1 MKEREQNRNKI
12 RKKCIR
18 FIAYIYVFFLVL
30 NRKLP
35 VRIKKQLAVS
45 FCSLVFAVAIVFSL
59 VGQRE
64 PKIIEQEVT
73 VAEVLPENHN
83 RVVGGQTGA
92 SIEMNDSRVY
102 TKGSGKEDRKT
113 GQNRNV
119 VAANRSS
126 STPEEQTDR
135 EEQEEVLS
143 PVQAL
148 LQNNGGNK
156 QDETMER
163 CYQYPVEL
171 GHDDEQNYDG
181 VQSAADYIKKEV
193 YRIGSK
199 KIKEASP
206 DIISQEVSSGAAVS
220 AVSPEAESGSAV
232 SSVSQEVTKD
242 TDTENVADP
251 VFVFNEE
258 KYFKIQGKDRTIYCA
273 NDNKIPVDVARG
285 GEIARTGAEKICY
298 MYGERLTYCIDLSEN
313 TRIEVPENF
322 YGQIVANYMDAA
334 GNMSDIWSK
343 YFLIENQAPQIQL
356 SQDTFCTTPYTFWV
370 DIEEAGHIVSGI
382 RDVKCQ
388 VDGQSYPIKNL
399 SAVESTL
406 LDEGLEVPT
415 KCEFS
420 IPFKKEG
427 EHSVVVTVTDSAGNT
442 ATEKRVV
449 KVSKPELI
457 SVLMPEKFTIH
468 IDPQRL
474 TGREQIYSDD
484 IMLKN
489 ESNFDVQVTVKKV
502 QVSVKDE
509 VSDTGI
515 RKDCNIYMLAPD
527 TGEKILLKKGEN
539 KGVYSYSLK
548 KGIQDETCKIR
559 FVGDTT
565 EGSDKMWKDSDVM
578 IRVDLEFSK
587 KE

>member
-1 MKEREQNRNKI
+1 MKKREQNQGRI

-35 VRIKKQLAVS
+35 VRIKKQFAVS
-45 FCSLVFAVAIVFSL
+45 FCSLVFSVVIVFSL

-73 VAEVLPENHN
+73 VAETLPENHN
-83 RVVGGQTGA
+83 RVIGGQTGA
-92 SIEMNDSRVY
+92 SIEMNGSRVY
-102 TKGSGKEDRKT
+102 TKASEKEDRKT

-126 STPEEQTDR
+126 STSEEQSDR
-135 EEQEEVLS
+135 EKQQQEILS

-148 LQNNGGNK
+148 LENNGGNK
-156 QDETMER
+156 QSETMER

-171 GHDDEQNYDG
+171 GYDDEQNYDG
-181 VQSAADYIKKEV
+181 VQSEADYIKREV
-193 YRIGSK
+193 YPIGGK
-199 KIKEASP
+199 EIKEASP
-206 DIISQEVSSGAAVS
+206 AAISQAVESGAAVS
-220 AVSPEAESGSAV
+220 AL
-232 SSVSQEVTKD
+232 SQEETKD
-242 TDTENVADP
+242 TEVP
-251 VFVFNEE
+251 VFVLDEE
-258 KYFKIQGKDRTIYCA
+258 KYFKIQGKDKTIYCA
-273 NDNKIPVDVARG
+273 NDNKIPVDVAHS
-285 GEIARTGAEKICY
+285 GETVRTGAEKIRY
-298 MYGERLTYCIDLSEN
+298 VYGEKLTYCIDLSAN
-313 TRIEVPENF
+313 TGIEVPENF
-322 YGQIVANYMDAA
+322 YGQIAANYMDAA
-334 GNMSDIWSK
+334 GNVSDIWSN

-356 SQDTFCTTPYTFWV
+356 SQDTFCTAPYTFWV
-370 DIEEAGHIVSGI
+370 DIEESGHIVSGI
-382 RDVKCQ
+382 RDVKCE
-388 VDGQSYPIKNL
+388 VNGQSYPITNL
-399 SAVESTL
+399 STVESTS

-427 EHSVVVTVTDSAGNT
+427 DYSVVVTVTDNAGNT
-442 ATEKRVV
+442 ATEKRAV

-457 SVLMPEKFTIH
+457 SVLMPEKFAIH

-484 IMLKN
+484 ITLKN

-502 QVSVKDE
+502 EVSVQDE

-515 RKDCNIYMLAPD
+515 RKDCNLYMLAPD
-527 TGEKILLKKGEN
+527 TGEKIILKKGEN

-565 EGSDKMWKDSDVM
+565 EGSDKMWKDSDVV